1 MMGFNSA
8 TAQSLIHFFGLLLM
22 PQELKVI
29 TVKLPLH
36 CPDCAVR
43 VKEVLL
49 ENKSNL
55 FLSRTVCVIS

>member
-1 MMGFNSA
+1 MIAPSFM
-8 TAQSLIHFFGLLLM
+8 HFFGLLLM
-22 PQELKVI
+22 SQELKVI

-43 VKEVLL
+43 VKEMLL

-55 FLSRTVCVIS
+55 SLYRAAIIS

>member
-1 MMGFNSA
+1 MFK
-8 TAQSLIHFFGLLLM
+8 HFFGLLIM

-43 VKEVLL
+43 VKEMLL

-55 FLSRTVCVIS
+55 SLYRAAIIS

>member
-1 MMGFNSA
+1 MLGFPRYIA
-8 TAQSLIHFFGLLLM
+8 PLFKHFFGLLIM

-43 VKEVLL
+43 VKEMLL

-55 FLSRTVCVIS
+55 SLSRAVIS